1 MRGRPKDLPAV
12 ILAVSS
18 LASESNRLN
27 KFAISSGGMGEALQ
41 RSSAAMHAAGNS
53 LEETAALVASANTV
67 VQDPQIVGTTLKTV
81 SMFLRASKVELEEAG
96 ESTEGMA
103 NSVSELQEK
112 LLALTEGRVNIL
124 TDAGN
129 YKGTYQILKEIAA
142 VWDDIVKNQGTDS
155 AAILELLGGKRNA
168 NAVAAILENF
178 KIAEDALAVALN
190 SSGSALAENEIY
202 LDSIA
207 GKTAKFQA
215 AWESLSATVVNGDV
229 VKVVV
234 DFGTALVN
242 AAQGIAEFS
251 GGAGGIAVAFT
262 AIVAAF
268 DKVKFLKDIVR
279 GVSGAIPNLAS
290 NISLV
295 VRLCRDDMAHGV
307 PKITALSNAFKVLT
321 GNITATGK
329 AALIALA
336 AFAAFKVLDAIIVTT
351 DEAIEKHT
359 ELASKFRD
367 TSTELNTLSTE
378 LENVKNRIDELNKT
392 ENPELV
398 DQEEVRK
405 LQASADLLAK
415 QVEYKRLIAQY
426 DREQAADAA
435 YAALTNDPVFGD
447 DILTETRDLQSEYES
462 LEKLRSTAYDKI
474 ATMTPGSGTF
484 NSKQA
489 EIEKFELRL
498 SELDGE
504 IASKKL
510 EISNLYTSLLDD
522 DGVAVRS
529 NHQGLIANL
538 KVFLG
543 IDESS
548 LQQTANDAGDAA
560 TQVAGAVSD
569 ATKKAFSSEAKG
581 ELDKSVNDF
590 QSRISTLSTALKNL
604 VGGELDTSDV
614 VDLMQEFPEL
624 APYVDIAADGFGNLE
639 EGLRK
644 LVESSPDSVIETLRG
659 FEETYD
665 LTEDQKVMIDSLCT
679 AFQMMANDALN
690 AESAIDKVNKVLES
704 ANSDIDGFQS
714 SVKTLSDAMTK
725 LQSGELGVSDIVDLL
740 QEFPEL
746 APYID
751 LTAENFGDLE
761 NGLKS
766 LIGNSPDKLIDS
778 LQKMRDT
785 AALTEDQRKQID
797 LLCEA
802 AKRLSSELT
811 DGGVKGAIDGYS
823 SALGNFANVADKI
836 NSVSDS
842 LKTVADLQ
850 NEVANGFTVSLDK
863 ALEFA
868 AVYPEI
874 LNGATV
880 SADGQI
886 ELNEDVV
893 NSFISGKEAELKSQI
908 DEQITALEADKETLE
923 AKRAFAEAQ
932 LELAKSVGEGEGQI
946 SHDVLMYRVQSGT
959 AAVQALIDAG
969 FQEADAYR
977 MAAEAMSGNIQEFN
991 SIAAEVCKDSQGNFN
1006 LAAYNMAQAIYLN
1019 MNRAKQ
1025 DVVSYTSQVHEAA
1038 KATNAMQSGLIAGST
1053 AVKAGSKGGVWL
1065 NARNAG
1071 ITSGSFSGTSATK
1084 VNVEFELRDLITQL
1098 ELDISEYESAISQI
1112 DGQIAALKALRDR
1125 DLGSF
1130 TTDKPSGGGKGSSDA
1145 DEVSDALEAAE
1156 EALRDAFKD
1165 YLNDMEHYI
1174 SLLERNNNSESSI
1187 IDAYKRMMDAVHEE
1201 AERARANGEDEHS
1214 DYIQELQDQWW
1225 AYHDEI
1231 EKIRDDITENA
1242 KSAMD
1247 ELVDYRIDMLK
1258 QQLEE
1263 EKDALDAQLNELKEF
1278 YDKQK
1283 DMLREQYDEKKYLE
1297 EQAEKRKAVS
1307 DLEAELE
1314 SLRYDDSAWA
1324 QKRRAELEA
1333 ELADARKEL
1342 DDFEEENALDEV
1354 EKLLD
1359 EQYEK
1364 QAALIQ
1370 DQIDAIEEK
1379 LNDPEALFN
1388 QALADIRNSTEALYQ
1403 EMVEYNAKHGD
1414 GNEETIRTFWEE
1426 CFAALKDYEGL
1437 FGEAY
1442 NGVNMDNATGYK
1454 DQVGQ
1459 VPTQGGGSTSSGSQ
1473 TAPPPAQ
1480 SAPSAPSTPTAPS
1493 LEKGSYVQVKD
1504 GVKWYETSDG
1514 TGSWGRAKSGKIK
1527 YISKSGTHRYNIDG
1541 AGWVRKQDIVGYA
1554 SGTSHA
1560 TAGIHEFG
1568 ENGDEVI
1575 FTSADGSK
1583 YRIFSDGEKVLNA
1596 KATNFLY
1603 DFANT
1608 FGGRNHAWD
1617 SLIGGILGQVNNI
1630 GSRDTT
1636 VEIHAG
1642 DIIVQGNADERTVSD
1657 IRRIKREQMNY
1668 ILKEIGRLNK

>member
-1 MRGRPKDLPAV
+1 
-12 ILAVSS
+12 
-18 LASESNRLN
+18 
-27 KFAISSGGMGEALQ
+27 
-41 RSSAAMHAAGNS
+41 
-53 LEETAALVASANTV
+53 
-67 VQDPQIVGTTLKTV
+67 
-81 SMFLRASKVELEEAG
+81 
-96 ESTEGMA
+96 MA
-103 NSVSELQEK
+103 NSMSDLQEK
-112 LLALTEGRVNIL
+112 LLVLTEGRVNIL
-124 TDAGN
+124 TDDGH
-129 YKGTYQILKEIAA
+129 YKNTYQILKEIAA
-142 VWDDIVKNQGTDS
+142 IWDDIVENQGTDS

-168 NAVAAILENF
+168 NAVAAILQNF
-178 KIAEDALAVALN
+178 KIAEDALAVALD

-242 AAQGIAEFS
+242 AAQSIAEFS
-251 GGAGGIAVAFT
+251 GSAGGIAVAFT

-279 GVSGAIPNLAS
+279 GVSEAIPDLAS

-295 VRLCRDDMAHGV
+295 VRMCRDDMASGT
-307 PKITALSNAFKVLT
+307 PKITALSNAFKALT

-336 AFAAFKVLDAIIVTT
+336 AFAAFKILDAIIVTT

-359 ELASKFRD
+359 ELASKFQD
-367 TSTELNTLSTE
+367 TSTDLNTLSTE
-378 LENVKNRIDELNKT
+378 LERVKNRIDELNKT

-398 DQEEVRK
+398 DQEEVQK

-447 DILTETRDLQSEYES
+447 DILTETRALQSEYET
-462 LEKLRSTAYDKI
+462 LKELRSVAYDRI
-474 ATMTPGSGTF
+474 ATMTPGSAAF
-484 NSKQA
+484 NTKQA

-510 EISNLYTSLLDD
+510 EISNLYASLIDD

-529 NHQGLIANL
+529 GHQGLIAEL

-569 ATKKAFSSEAKG
+569 ATKKAFSSEAKD

-604 VGGELDTSDV
+604 VGGELGTSDV
-614 VDLMQEFPEL
+614 VDLM
-624 APYVDIAADGFGNLE
+624 
-639 EGLRK
+639 
-644 LVESSPDSVIETLRG
+644 
-659 FEETYD
+659 
-665 LTEDQKVMIDSLCT
+665 
-679 AFQMMANDALN
+679 
-690 AESAIDKVNKVLES
+690 
-704 ANSDIDGFQS
+704 
-714 SVKTLSDAMTK
+714 
-725 LQSGELGVSDIVDLL
+725 

-751 LTAENFGDLE
+751 LTAENFGNLAD
-761 NGLKS
+761 GLKE
-766 LIGNSPDKLIDS
+766 LIASAPEELINT
-778 LQKMRDT
+778 LQELKESG
-785 AALTEDQRKQID
+785 AFTEDQAAQID
-797 LLCEA
+797 KLCDALRLASSEA
-802 AKRLSSELT
+802 EAFGVASSNIERLSNTFTEVTDTFSKLAELQHE
-811 DGGVKGAIDGYS
+811 
-823 SALGNFANVADKI
+823 
-836 NSVSDS
+836 VSD
-842 LKTVADLQ
+842 
-850 NEVANGFTVSLDK
+850 GFTMSAEK
-863 ALEFA
+863 AMEFA
-868 AVYPEI
+868 KVYPDI

-880 SADGQI
+880 AADGLLS
-886 ELNEDVV
+886 LNEDVV
-893 NSFISGKEAELKSQI
+893 NAIIAGKKAEATASI
-908 DEQITALEADKETLE
+908 DAMILDLEGQKEALEAK
-923 AKRAFAEAQ
+923 KAFSEAQ

-946 SHDVLMYRVQSGT
+946 SQDVAEYRVNAGN
-959 AAVQALIDAG
+959 AVAEALINAG
-969 FQEADAYR
+969 MQEADAYR
-977 MAAEAMSGNIQEFN
+977 LACAAMAGNAEEFN
-991 SIAAEVCKDSQGNFN
+991 SIAAAVCTDVQGNFN
-1006 LAAYNMAQAIYLN
+1006 NAAYNAAQAIYLN
-1019 MNRAKQ
+1019 MNRAKL
-1025 DVVSYTSQVHEAA
+1025 DLSSLASQAHEAG
-1038 KATNAMQSGLIAGST
+1038 KAIAGVGSGKVLGST
-1053 AVKAGSKGGVWL
+1053 AIKKGSSGG
-1065 NARNAG
+1065 ARLHTYDPVRSG
-1071 ITSGSFSGTSATK
+1071 GSFSGVGFQYEAVT
-1084 VNVEFELRDLITQL
+1084 FELNDFISKL

-1130 TTDKPSGGGKGSSDA
+1130 STDKPSGSSGGSSGGGKGGSDA
-1145 DEVSDALEAAE
+1145 DEVSDALEDAE
-1156 EALRDAFKD
+1156 KSLRDAFKD

-1231 EKIRDDITENA
+1231 EKIRDDITDSA
-1242 KSAMD
+1242 KDAVD
-1247 ELVDYRIDMLK
+1247 ELVDYRVDMLK
-1258 QQLEE
+1258 QQLEDE
-1263 EKDALDAQLNELKEF
+1263 RDALDAQLDELKEF

-1283 DMLREQYDEKKYLE
+1283 DMLRDKYDEEKYLE
-1297 EQAEKRKAVS
+1297 EQSEKRKAVS
-1307 DLEAELE
+1307 DIEAELE

-1342 DDFEEENALDEV
+1342 EDFEKENALDEV
-1354 EKLLD
+1354 EKQLD
-1359 EQYEK
+1359 AQFEK
-1364 QAALIQ
+1364 QASLVQ

-1414 GNEETIRTFWEE
+1414 GNAETIRTFWEE
-1426 CFAALKDYEGL
+1426 CFAALKDYEDL

-1442 NGVNMDNATGYK
+1442 NGVSMDNATGYEER
-1454 DQVGQ
+1454 VGQ
-1459 VPTQGGGSTSSGSQ
+1459 VPTQGGGSTDTGSQ
-1473 TAPPPAQ
+1473 TTPSP
-1480 SAPSAPSTPTAPS
+1480 APSTPSTPSTPTAPS

-1504 GVKWYETSDG
+1504 GVRWYETSDG

-1541 AGWVRKQDIVGYA
+1541 AGWIRKQDIVGYA
-1554 SGTSHA
+1554 SGTHHA
-1560 TAGIHEFG
+1560 TAGIHEFN

-1575 FTSADGSK
+1575 FTSADGNK

-1608 FGGRNHAWD
+1608 FGGRNRAWD
-1617 SLIGGILGQVNNI
+1617 SLISGVLGQVNNI

-1657 IRRIKREQMNY
+1657 IRRVKRDQMNY
-1668 ILKEIGRLNK
+1668 ILKELGKLNK

>member
-1 MRGRPKDLPAV
+1 
-12 ILAVSS
+12 
-18 LASESNRLN
+18 
-27 KFAISSGGMGEALQ
+27 
-41 RSSAAMHAAGNS
+41 
-53 LEETAALVASANTV
+53 
-67 VQDPQIVGTTLKTV
+67 
-81 SMFLRASKVELEEAG
+81 MFLRASKVDLEAAG
-96 ESTEGMA
+96 ESAEGMA

-112 LLALTEGRVNIL
+112 LLVLTEGRVNIL
-124 TDAGN
+124 TDDGH
-129 YKGTYQILKEIAA
+129 YKNTYQILKEIAA
-142 VWDDIVKNQGTDS
+142 IWDDIVENQGTDS

-168 NAVAAILENF
+168 NAVAAILQNF
-178 KIAEDALAVALN
+178 EIAEDALRVSMTSA
-190 SSGSALAENEIY
+190 GSAMAENEKH
-202 LDSIA
+202 LDSIN
-207 GKTAKFQA
+207 GRISKFQA

-242 AAQGIAEFS
+242 AARGIAEFS
-251 GGAGGIAVAFT
+251 GSAGGIAVAFT

-279 GVSGAIPNLAS
+279 GVSEAIPNLAS

-295 VRLCRDDMAHGV
+295 VRLCRDDMASGT
-307 PKITALSNAFKVLT
+307 PKITALSNAFKALT

-378 LENVKNRIDELNKT
+378 LESVKNRIDELNKT

-447 DILTETRDLQSEYES
+447 DILTETRALQSEYES
-462 LEKLRSTAYDKI
+462 LKKLRSAAYDRI
-474 ATMTPGSGTF
+474 ATMTPGSAAF
-484 NSKQA
+484 NTKQA

-510 EISNLYTSLLDD
+510 EISNLYASLIDD

-529 NHQGLIANL
+529 DHQGLIAEL

-569 ATKKAFSSEAKG
+569 ATKKAFSSEAKEG
-581 ELDKSVNDF
+581 LDKSVNDF

-624 APYVDIAADGFGNLE
+624 APYVDITADGFGSLE
-639 EGLRK
+639 EGLRN
-644 LVESSPDSVIETLRG
+644 LVESSPDSVIETLKE

-665 LTEDQKVMIDSLCT
+665 LTEDQKIMIDSLCA
-679 AFQMMANDALN
+679 AFQMMADNALN

-714 SVKTLSDAMTK
+714 SIKTLSDAMTK

-766 LIGNSPDKLIDS
+766 LIGNSPDELIDS

-785 AALTEDQRKQID
+785 AGLTEDQRKQID

-842 LKTVADLQ
+842 LKIVADLQ

-886 ELNEDVV
+886 SLNEDVV

-908 DEQITALEADKETLE
+908 DEQIAALEADKETLE

-946 SHDVLMYRVQSGT
+946 SQDVAEYRVNAGN
-959 AAVQALIDAG
+959 AVAEALINAG
-969 FQEADAYR
+969 VQEADAYR
-977 MAAEAMSGNIQEFN
+977 LACAAMAGNAEEFN
-991 SIAAEVCKDSQGNFN
+991 SIAAAVCTDVQGNFN
-1006 LAAYNMAQAIYLN
+1006 RAAYDAAQAIYRN
-1019 MNRAKQ
+1019 MNRAKTDIASLASQAQ
-1025 DVVSYTSQVHEAA
+1025 DAA
-1038 KATNAMQSGLIAGST
+1038 RAIAGMSSGR
-1053 AVKAGSKGGVWL
+1053 VAGSSSIKGGSGGGTY
-1065 NARNAG
+1065 AG
-1071 ITSGSFSGTSATK
+1071 NSRITQRKWQFDGVDYQYKSTY
-1084 VNVEFELRDLITQL
+1084 FELDDFISQL

-1112 DGQIAALKALRDR
+1112 DGQIAVLKALRDK

-1130 TTDKPSGGGKGSSDA
+1130 KADKTTGSSGGGSKGSGSGSDA
-1145 DEVSDALEAAE
+1145 EKVSDALEDAE
-1156 EALRDAFKD
+1156 NALRDAFKD

-1187 IDAYKRMMDAVHEE
+1187 IDAYRRMMDAVHEE

-1242 KSAMD
+1242 KSAVD

-1263 EKDALDAQLNELKEF
+1263 EKDALDAQLDELKEF

-1297 EQAEKRKAVS
+1297 EQAERRKAVS

-1342 DDFEEENALDEV
+1342 EDFEEENALDEV

-1370 DQIDAIEEK
+1370 DQIDALEEK
-1379 LNDPEALFN
+1379 LSDPEALFN

-1414 GNEETIRTFWEE
+1414 GNAETIRTFWEE
-1426 CFAALKDYEGL
+1426 CFAALKDYEDL

-1442 NGVNMDNATGYK
+1442 NGVSMDNATGYEE
-1454 DQVGQ
+1454 QVGQ
-1459 VPTQGGGSTSSGSQ
+1459 VPTQGGGSTNTGSQ
-1473 TAPPPAQ
+1473 TTPSP
-1480 SAPSAPSTPTAPS
+1480 APSTPSTPSTPTAPS

-1575 FTSADGSK
+1575 FTSADGNK

-1608 FGGRNHAWD
+1608 FGGRNRAWD
-1617 SLIGGILGQVNNI
+1617 SLISGVLGQVNNI

-1657 IRRIKREQMNY
+1657 IRRVKRDQMNY
-1668 ILKEIGRLNK
+1668 ILKELGKLNK